1 MYRMSSPLSQI
12 RLSHKTTTGPAGL
25 QDLDSIRSAYVFELV
40 RRGKVAGNVLAD
52 FSHPA

>member
-12 RLSHKTTTGPAGL
+12 RHSATKPTGPAGL
-25 QDLDSIRSAYVFELV
+25 QDLVSIRSTYVFEL
-40 RRGKVAGNVLAD
+40 GTPKKVAGFALAD